1 MTGACAVAQPVR
13 PVTKIGLAAPF
24 EGQYRYVGYEAM
36 YAARLALR
44 EANATGG
51 VGGYSVELVA
61 YDDHGTADGARTAAR
76 NLVLDPSVGAVIGH
90 FRDESNEVAQV
101 LYDSA
106 GLPTINAGSVDGFG
120 DHQGNLICLFLL
132 RLAHE
137 TSDEGQGAAPGSAA
151 NRMLGPVHVQW
162 VTDNEAL
169 PRCDDRLSFTASSQ
183 FPPADDTDVVFLAL
197 GPVEAAETL
206 RALRDVDWH
215 GTVAGGPSLG
225 SPLFAQVGDP
235 EGVVFAS
242 LYRWPD
248 LDDRDATF
256 AARYASLGPHVPTPG
271 PVALST
277 YEAMRRLLAE
287 IGQVAADGL
296 EPTRH
301 NLAPDVSPQPLDSLF
316 VYRWAESGAPEFI
329 DQLPIAE

>member
-61 YDDHGTADGARTAAR
+61 YDDQGTADGARTAAR

-183 FPPADDTDVVFLAL
+183 FPPADDTDVVFLKPCVL
-197 GPVEAAETL
+197 CVML
-206 RALRDVDWH
+206 I
-215 GTVAGGPSLG
+215 GTVLSRGGL
-225 SPLFAQVGDP
+225 PL
-235 EGVVFAS
+235 E
-242 LYRWPD
+242 
-248 LDDRDATF
+248 
-256 AARYASLGPHVPTPG
+256 ARYSLRWAIPKASYSHPCIAGPI
-271 PVALST
+271 ST
-277 YEAMRRLLAE
+277 IGMPRLQHAMRLWVRTFRHLA
-287 IGQVAADGL
+287 
-296 EPTRH
+296 
-301 NLAPDVSPQPLDSLF
+301 
-316 VYRWAESGAPEFI
+316 
-329 DQLPIAE
+329 QLPYRPTKLCVVC